1 MTAPYAGV
9 SVLELGSG
17 PTIGYAGK
25 LFADLGADV
34 MRVETE
40 TEHDHAEPHPLAL
53 YFNAR
58 KQRFSVDLHAARGRA
73 TLRERLAQS
82 HVLFHAAND
91 LRFSQWELSP
101 EQLAREFPRLV
112 VVSVTPYGLDN
123 ELRHAPA
130 DDLTLQALGGVSI
143 GIGSPGRA
151 PLKLPGNQSA
161 FQAGLAAAI
170 AGAGALH
177 ARTGVLIDV
186 SAADVW
192 ASFYTG
198 VEVALAHFGRHKK
211 RRAGQRVSG
220 QPYPRTIFRCKDGYF
235 AVQCGESRHWQ
246 SFLRMI
252 GREDLATHALFAN
265 RFKAN
270 DEHGDAC
277 DALIEPW
284 FLDRTKDEILNK
296 CLEHKIPGAPVYDIR
311 EVVEHPHLK
320 ERAYFVTIPTPNGA
334 VPAPGHPF
342 AGLGEQ
348 AHFQRNAGGRGGTF
362 RMDSGV
368 RQNDHELRARRRVAR
383 AELHSTTDGAHATAV
398 DPMRPLAGLRVV
410 DFGWVWAGAVPGHVL
425 ADMGAEVIKIESGSP
440 LDYMR
445 QGRPIVGT
453 QKDPEQNP
461 MFQNVNR
468 GKLSLRVDLERPE
481 ARAVLKDL
489 VAVSDVVIENFS
501 PGVMAKFGL
510 SYSELAAVRPDLVMC
525 SMSAVGQQGPLS
537 GIRTYATMIASLGG
551 LDNMVGY
558 PGERVLGSQSSYA
571 DPNASLHAV
580 FGVLG
585 ALWRRAGTGEG
596 AYLDLSQWEAA
607 VSVMSEQV
615 MEYAMHGRVPS
626 TNGTVHVAK
635 APYGNYPTRGE
646 DQWIA
651 IAVQTDREWHALEG
665 ALNSP
670 AWMSSQRFAT
680 AQDRCANR
688 SDLDRLLAL
697 ETRKHDCDALAARLL
712 DSAVP
717 AAPLLDAASLAAHA
731 LFQKRAL
738 FEAVEHPVLKSVPVY
753 RLPWHVNGAAVPI
766 TRRAPLLGEHNQH
779 TLLDVLGYSP
789 ERVSALADA
798 GVFA

>member
-17 PTIGYAGK
+17 LAIGYAGK

-34 MRVETE
+34 TRVETE
-40 TEHDHAEPHPLAL
+40 SEPDHARSPALAL
-53 YFNAR
+53 YLNAS
-58 KQRFSVDLHAARGRA
+58 KQTLPLDLNAARGRS
-73 TLRERLAQS
+73 TLRERLAKTN
-82 HVLFHAAND
+82 VLFHAANE
-91 LRFSQWELSP
+91 RPFSGWALEP

-112 VVSVTPYGLDN
+112 VVSVTPYGLDGD
-123 ELRHAPA
+123 LRYAPA
-130 DDLTLQALGGVSI
+130 DDLTLQALGGLSI

-177 ARTGVLIDV
+177 ARRGVLIDV

-211 RRAGQRVSG
+211 HRAGQRVSG

-235 AVQCGESRHWQ
+235 AIQCGESRHWQ

-252 GREDLATHALFAN
+252 GHDDLVTHPLFAN

-284 FLDRTKDEILNK
+284 FLKRTKNEILEQ

-311 EVVEHPHLK
+311 EVVDHPHLK
-320 ERAYFVTIPTPNGA
+320 ARAYFVTMPTPKGA
-334 VPAPGHPF
+334 ITMPGHPF
-342 AGLGEQ
+342 AGLGEH
-348 AHFQRNAGGRGGTF
+348 AYLQRDAGGEGGTVE
-362 RMDSGV
+362 MDSGV
-368 RQNDHELRARRRVAR
+368 RQNDDELRRVRGIERRSSLN
-383 AELHSTTDGAHATAV
+383 ESGGGAV
-398 DPMRPLAGLRVV
+398 DPMRPLLGLRVV

-425 ADMGAEVIKIESGSP
+425 ADMGAEVIKIESASP

-461 MFQNVNR
+461 MFHNVNR
-468 GKLSLRVDLERPE
+468 GKLSLRIDLERPE
-481 ARAVLKDL
+481 SRAVLKDL

-510 SYSELAAVRPDLVMC
+510 SYSDLKPVRPDLVMC
-525 SMSAVGQQGPLS
+525 SMSAVGQQGPLR
-537 GIRTYATMIASLGG
+537 GIRTYATMIASLAG
-551 LDNMVGY
+551 LDSMVGY

-571 DPNASLHAV
+571 DPNASLHATV
-580 FGVLG
+580 GILA
-585 ALWRRAGTGEG
+585 ALWGRRRTGQGT
-596 AYLDLSQWEAA
+596 YIDLSQWEAA
-607 VSVMSEQV
+607 ASVMGEHIV
-615 MEYAMHGRVPS
+615 DYAIHGRVPS
-626 TNGTVHVAK
+626 TSGTLHTAK
-635 APYGNYPTRGE
+635 APYGNYPARAE

-651 IAVQTDREWHALEG
+651 IAVTSDLEWHAL
-665 ALNSP
+665 ADVLNSP
-670 AWMSSQRFAT
+670 AWMSSQLFST
-680 AQDRCANR
+680 VQSRCANR
-688 SDLDRLLAL
+688 SELDRLLAL
-697 ETRKHDCDALAARLL
+697 ETGKHDRDALAAQLL
-712 DSAVP
+712 SAAVP
-717 AAPLLDAASLAAHA
+717 AAPLLDAGSVAAHI

-738 FEAVEHPVLKSVPVY
+738 FEAVEHPVLASVPVY
-753 RLPWHVNGAAVPI
+753 RLPWHLNGAAIPI
-766 TRRAPLLGEHNQH
+766 TRRAPLLGEHNRH
-779 TLLDVLGYSP
+779 TLQDVLGYSD
-789 ERVSALADA
+789 ERVRTLADA
-798 GVFA
+798 RVFA